1 MSEKIKSEREFT
13 REDIVFEDM
22 FLVDGNEPFVAYYLE
37 VLPKWAKE
45 IFQSLFESK
54 IGPESIEY
62 VDCSLLYNIKTGHIE
77 DSMEI
82 LIGHV
87 DSADEQ
93 SFEYDLSDAEKALFE
108 AKIREYVCKDKTLND
123 LCAEYHAQ

>member
-82 LIGHV
+82 LVGHV
-87 DSADEQ
+87 DLADEQ

-108 AKIREYVCKDKTLND
+108 AKMREYVCKDKTLND

>member
-62 VDCSLLYNIKTGHIE
+62 VDCSLLYNIKMGHIE

-82 LIGHV
+82 LVGHV
-87 DSADEQ
+87 DLADEQ
-93 SFEYDLSDAEKALFE
+93 SFEYDLSDAEKTLFE
-108 AKIREYVCKDKTLND
+108 AKMREYVCKDKTLND

>member
-1 MSEKIKSEREFT
+1 MSQNIKSEREFT
-13 REDIVFEDM
+13 NEDIVFEDM
-22 FLVDGNEPFVAYYLE
+22 FLVDGNEPFVTYYLE
-37 VLPKWAKE
+37 VLPKLTKE

-62 VDCSLLYNIKTGHIE
+62 VDCSLLYNIKTGHIA

-87 DSADEQ
+87 DSEDEQ
-93 SFEYDLSDAEKALFE
+93 SFEYALSDAEKVLFE
-108 AKIREYVCKDKTLND
+108 AKMREYVCKGKTLND

>member
-82 LIGHV
+82 LVGHV
-87 DSADEQ
+87 DLADEQ
-93 SFEYDLSDAEKALFE
+93 SFEYDLSDAEKTLFE
-108 AKIREYVCKDKTLND
+108 AKMREYVCKDKTLND